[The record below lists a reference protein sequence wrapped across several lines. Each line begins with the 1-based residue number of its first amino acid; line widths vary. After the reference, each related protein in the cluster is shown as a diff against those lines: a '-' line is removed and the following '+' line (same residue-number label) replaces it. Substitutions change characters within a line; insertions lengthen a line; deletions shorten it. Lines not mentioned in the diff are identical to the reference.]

1 MNLKRFSPIYFPNKN
16 QIMEIY
22 LRDKAEMVYKSQ
34 NIPVDSLGV
43 FKVNEEEWIYWYKD
57 MRLFDT
63 GSANSEPKAMQE
75 ATKYIKQINIRHDI

>member
-34 NIPVDSLGV
+34 NIPVDSL
-43 FKVNEEEWIYWYKD
+43 
-57 MRLFDT
+57 
-63 GSANSEPKAMQE
+63 
-75 ATKYIKQINIRHDI
+75 